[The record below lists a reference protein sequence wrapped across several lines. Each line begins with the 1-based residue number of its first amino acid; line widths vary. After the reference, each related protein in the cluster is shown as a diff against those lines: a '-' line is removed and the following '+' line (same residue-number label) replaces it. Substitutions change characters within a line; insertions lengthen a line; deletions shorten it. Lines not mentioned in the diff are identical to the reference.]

1 CGIMAV
7 VAAAGV
13 AASRPSK
20 ALWELRILGSRGG
33 VLESAAE
40 QAAAADRL
48 SFSIL
53 LLGSSLGRPLSRA
66 VRRLRWLAIK
76 GAKNCGFAAVGEHA
90 GSWQSLRPPELR
102 LRGRRRHCGSCGF
115 SAAGGGV
122 GVSRRT
128 SCCSGPPLL
137 LDSVARV
144 VIGAAAEQ
152 SRSASEMVGNKECEE
167 CGFAAV

>member
-115 SAAGGGV
+115 SAVGGV
-122 GVSRRT
+122 LESAAEQAAAADRL
-128 SCCSGPPLL
+128 SF
-137 LDSVARV
+137 LDSVAWV
-144 VIGAAAEQ
+144 V
-152 SRSASEMVGNKECEE
+152 
-167 CGFAAV
+167 

>member
-1 CGIMAV
+1 
-7 VAAAGV
+7 
-13 AASRPSK
+13 
-20 ALWELRILGSRGG
+20 L
-33 VLESAAE
+33 
-40 QAAAADRL
+40 L
-48 SFSIL
+48 SFI
-53 LLGSSLGRPLSRA
+53 

-76 GAKNCGFAAVGEHA
+76 SAKNCGFAAVGEHA

-115 SAAGGGV
+115 SAVGGVV

-144 VIGAAAEQ
+144 IIGAAAEQ
-152 SRSASEMVGNKECEE
+152 SRSPAQRGPNGRPFLAALGPSTRGCGETRPLVGVRIL
-167 CGFAAV
+167 G